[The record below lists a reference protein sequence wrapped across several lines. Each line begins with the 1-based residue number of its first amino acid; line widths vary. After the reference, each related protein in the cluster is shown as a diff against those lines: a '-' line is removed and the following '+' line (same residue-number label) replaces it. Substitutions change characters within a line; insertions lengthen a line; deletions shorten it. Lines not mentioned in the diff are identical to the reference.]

1 MPISKAQKQGL
12 RSMMENITGE
22 RIQDAMFAA
31 GRTKDSVRAF
41 SKGIEEAA
49 WTNSKGVPV
58 R

>member
-1 MPISKAQKQGL
+1 
-12 RSMMENITGE
+12 MMENIIGE
-22 RIQDAMFAA
+22 RVQDAMFAA